1 LVLPIA
7 GRYPGAV
14 SALAL
19 HDSHARWG
27 GTLGSVHGCEV
38 VFHYGDVA
46 AEHGA
51 LREAAAALDLGFRT
65 RLVVMGTD
73 RDRFLNGQVTN
84 DLRRLE
90 VGQGCYAAIVNAR
103 GKMDGDAGIYRLP
116 EEWLLDCEPGL
127 TETLS
132 SRLERHVVA
141 EEVRMLDATPH
152 YGLLSVQGPKAEE
165 VIRRLLPD
173 LPLPP
178 APYAF
183 ASFRHPAW
191 GESYCMNQPRLG
203 RPGYDLHLP
212 AAGLVS
218 AASQL
223 DAAVRAV
230 GGRWAGW
237 EALETA
243 RVEAGI
249 PRFGAD
255 MDNTTLPPEAGIE
268 SRAISYAK
276 GCYIGQEII
285 ARIRTYGQVARTLR
299 GLRLTSP
306 SAPLPDPGD
315 PLLLGA
321 QVMGKITSAVRS
333 PVLGVPIAL
342 GYVRREC
349 QAIGTVLEVRSARGG
364 NTAEIVPLPFL
375 TP

>member
-1 LVLPIA
+1 M
-7 GRYPGAV
+7 

-38 VFHYGDVA
+38 VCHYGDVA

-51 LREAAAALDLGFRT
+51 LSQAAAALDLSLRT
-65 RLVVMGTD
+65 RLVVMGAD

-127 TETLS
+127 TGALS
-132 SRLERHVVA
+132 SRLERHGVA
-141 EEVRMLDATPH
+141 EDVRILDATPH
-152 YGLLSVQGPKAEE
+152 YGLLSVQGPKAAE

-173 LPLPP
+173 LLLPP
-178 APYAF
+178 APYTF
-183 ASFRHPAW
+183 ASFKHPAW
-191 GESYCMNQPRLG
+191 GEAYCMNQPRVG
-203 RPGYDLHLP
+203 RPGYDLYLP
-212 AAGLVS
+212 VVGLAS
-218 AASQL
+218 AAVEL

-243 RVEAGI
+243 RIEAGI

-276 GCYIGQEII
+276 GCYLGQEVI

-299 GLRLTSP
+299 GLRWTHP
-306 SAPLPDPGD
+306 TAPLPEPGD
-315 PLLLGA
+315 PLLHGA
-321 QVMGKITSAVRS
+321 QVVGKITSATRS
-333 PVLGVPIAL
+333 PVLDAPIAL

-349 QAIGTVLEVRSARGG
+349 QAIGTQLEVRSAGGG
-364 NTAEIVPLPFL
+364 NTVEIVPLPFL